1 MKRSSAT
8 HGRSGH
14 VALDVR
20 LCIPISGFQN
30 LALWS
35 DMIFLLRR
43 LPHEPAHDFGN
54 CGKSTLHVFT
64 TTCRMPVQSGEHLH
78 QKSKDYLTQPGGNTL
93 KRTSASQCPSI

>member
-20 LCIPISGFQN
+20 LCIPISRFQT

-43 LPHEPAHDFGN
+43 LPHEPAHGFGN
-54 CGKSTLHVFT
+54 CGESTLHVFT
-64 TTCRMPVQSGEHLH
+64 TTPRTPVQSGEHLH
-78 QKSKDYLTQPGGNTL
+78 QTSQAHLTHPGATTL
-93 KRTSASQCPSI
+93 ERTSPSYCPSI